1 MTPSIQSPAFDTSSW
16 QTPAAAAAGAV
27 GKSLFAVNHSG
38 PSRRGKSAAG
48 GIGTAEH
55 NADAENTLT
64 LSAGSYSLDSNL
76 GKLLIENAS
85 ALSHKTLTITGA
97 GPSDATIVPG
107 DAATWRDRILQI
119 VGSDVSVIFQ
129 HLTIA
134 GGVAMD
140 GGGVGGFTAVGGGLL
155 IVGAG
160 HAERCA
166 SVQQYGRRR

>member
-1 MTPSIQSPAFDTSSW
+1 MADPGCGCSWSSW
-16 QTPAAAAAGAV
+16 KIVVCCQSFRSFPAWKV
-27 GKSLFAVNHSG
+27 
-38 PSRRGKSAAG
+38 RSA
-48 GIGTAEH
+48 IGTAEH

-97 GPSDATIVPG
+97 GPSDTTIVPG